1 MADRHVTATR
11 FRTLSKPTGCVRW
24 KIQHENRFDAMTAAK
39 TQIAENLSRV
49 RERIAAACERANRE
63 PSSVRLV
70 AVTKYAELEWARD
83 LVEQDVTELGES
95 RPQQLVERASEF
107 GPAVDWHLIG
117 HLQRNKARRVLPLV
131 SLIHSVDT
139 FRLLSTL
146 ERLAGKLDLK
156 PHVLLEVN
164 ASGES
169 QKHGFLPGELAS
181 GWTQCLKCERVQI
194 VGLMGMAPQ
203 VADGEEARPAFRA
216 LRELRD
222 RLRTLSPAL
231 ELPELSMG
239 MSGDFEI
246 AIEEGATIIRVG
258 SGLYEGLSP

>member
-1 MADRHVTATR
+1 MLNTINV
-11 FRTLSKPTGCVRW
+11 SKT
-24 KIQHENRFDAMTAAK
+24 MTAAK

-49 RERIAAACERANRE
+49 RDRISAACTRAARD
-63 PSSVRLV
+63 PSSVQLV
-70 AVTKYAELEWARD
+70 AVTKYAELDWVRA
-83 LVEQDVTELGES
+83 LVEQGVNVLGES

-139 FRLLSTL
+139 FRLLSAVD
-146 ERLAGKLDLK
+146 RLASELDLT
-156 PHVLLEVN
+156 PRVLLEVN
-164 ASGES
+164 APGES
-169 QKHGFLPGELAS
+169 QKHGFLPDELAS
-181 GWTQCLKCERVQI
+181 GWDQCLKCEHVQI
-194 VGLMGMAPQ
+194 VGLMGMAPR
-203 VADGEEARPAFRA
+203 VADAEEARPAFRT
-216 LRELRD
+216 LFELGD

-258 SGLYEGLSP
+258 SGLYEGLTR